1 MKSTTTA
8 TAAYESP
15 YCGVI
20 EIDIQ
25 ELICTS
31 TEGYS
36 LNTNGL
42 NDGDWQ

>member
-15 YCGVI
+15 KIKVI

-25 ELICTS
+25 ELICVSNPEKYS
-31 TEGYS
+31 TEMEY
-36 LNTNGL
+36 
-42 NDGDWQ
+42 GDDNW